1 MVFYVVF
8 NKVDGAMLRPGQL
21 VKLPAH
27 DVAHQLLPAGQL
39 AQNTAD
45 GACAS
50 QHFKIAIKEILDR
63 VTAEM
68 EIVWQSTFCDGFTI
82 LF

>member
-1 MVFYVVF
+1 MVCF
-8 NKVDGAMLRPGQL
+8 NEADGAMLRPGQL
-21 VKLPAH
+21 IKFPAH
-27 DVAHQLLPAGQL
+27 DAAHQLLPAWQL
-39 AQNTAD
+39 AQNTAEFT
-45 GACAS
+45 CAS
-50 QHFKIAIKEILDR
+50 QHFQIAIKEILDR